1 MVCISRFI
9 YPDTYSPVSTH
20 RPIVLLPL
28 AKYPGVRGS
37 RSDKGI
43 ISRKGVNR
51 LRAKT
56 YKRPSSADEFMES
69 KPFRSGELG
78 IGRGT
83 LVTRVFRAKAAECHN
98 DILYRELRA
107 S

>member
-1 MVCISRFI
+1 MCISRFI
-9 YPDTYSPVSTH
+9 YPDTYSPVSAH

-43 ISRKGVNR
+43 ISRKGATR
-51 LRAKT
+51 LRVKT

-69 KPFRSGELG
+69 KLFRSGELG
-78 IGRGT
+78 IGGV
-83 LVTRVFRAKAAECHN
+83 LSSRVYSANAAECHN
-98 DILYRELRA
+98 DILNGELRA
-107 S
+107 R